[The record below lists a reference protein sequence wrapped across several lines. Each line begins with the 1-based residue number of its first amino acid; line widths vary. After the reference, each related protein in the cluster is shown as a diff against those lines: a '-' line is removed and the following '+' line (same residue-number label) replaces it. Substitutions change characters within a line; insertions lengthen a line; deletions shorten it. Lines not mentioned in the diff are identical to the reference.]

1 MRERGDSHKHNRDD
15 EPVRDPEFGREP
27 MDLESALIQRLR
39 TMEWPK
45 PTEEQ
50 RERCLREIMKKMEEQ
65 KVEAEKKSEQGDQ
78 GEQGDQFDQYD
89 ATRLEVRRED
99 RYPMT
104 RRVNDNRYS
113 STRFAAELRPSPIST
128 PRRAS
133 SLVTGY

>member
-1 MRERGDSHKHNRDD
+1 MRKRGDDHRHSRDD
-15 EPVRDPEFGREP
+15 EPGNEPEFGREP

-65 KVEAEKKSEQGDQ
+65 KVEEEKK
-78 GEQGDQFDQYD
+78 GEQSEHYD

-104 RRVNDNRYS
+104 RRANDNRYS
-113 STRFAAELRPSPIST
+113 YTRFATELRRPPIST
-128 PRRAS
+128 PRQAS
-133 SLVTGY
+133 RLITGY